1 MKGTNI
7 DMANKNLTQVEEIET
22 LEGNEKIFVNKEGSL
37 KQIKTKNA
45 NFGSASITIFYAS
58 TTSTSTYIGAKET
71 YYLYKDSSYTQP
83 ATAQEVYDAF
93 MSGLVLRCI
102 NNEFYLVYSLRWV
115 DSEATTTNPT
125 NVVFCSLGDS
135 KGTQEV
141 GTYPSST

>member
-7 DMANKNLTQVEEIET
+7 DMANKDLTQVEEIET

-37 KQIKTKNA
+37 KQIKTENA

-58 TTSTSTYIGAKET
+58 TTSTSTYAAAGGT

-102 NNEFYLVYSLRWV
+102 DNEFYLVYSLRWV

-125 NVVFCSLGDS
+125 NVVYCSLKDL

-141 GTYPSST
+141 GTYPSSK